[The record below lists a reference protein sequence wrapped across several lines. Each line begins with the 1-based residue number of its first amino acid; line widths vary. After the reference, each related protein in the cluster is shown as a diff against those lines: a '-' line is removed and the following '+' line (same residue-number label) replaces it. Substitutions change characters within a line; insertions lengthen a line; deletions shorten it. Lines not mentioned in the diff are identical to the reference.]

1 MTKATPDP
9 WTSGLRSR
17 LTNVEKGVFRTSK
30 SSNSFS
36 LFSHMAAESRQ
47 PKQLPRGGGSSLLQR
62 SCHDC
67 NRRKVRCNKES
78 PCDNCVR
85 LGIECTFPPP
95 GRKPREKPIKKQ
107 SQKSHLL
114 SRLSLLEQEVQKLG
128 GQSQPRAP
136 STDQIEQEYR
146 SQDPQIGWILPSWL
160 AGNLEPDQS
169 TKLDEHDS
177 EPRGKTKSPQD
188 NSATLSDEFGRL
200 VLDRNSGT
208 SRYVNHRVLTGLAD
222 QVYHTLNGA
231 RSIVDSF
238 KQACSA
244 YINIPNKGER
254 HSGLI

>member
-1 MTKATPDP
+1 MWRRVFFELPRVPTLFHFSPTWPQNPGNQNSCRVEGDHHCYSGVVMIATAERYDVTRSLPA
-9 WTSGLRSR
+9 TIASGLGLSAPSPHRAV
-17 LTNVEKGVFRTSK
+17 NPEKSQ
-30 SSNSFS
+30 S
-36 LFSHMAAESRQ
+36 
-47 PKQLPRGGGSSLLQR
+47 
-62 SCHDC
+62 
-67 NRRKVRCNKES
+67 
-78 PCDNCVR
+78 
-85 LGIECTFPPP
+85 
-95 GRKPREKPIKKQ
+95 KKQ

-128 GQSQPRAP
+128 GQNQPRAP

-238 KQACSA
+238 KQAC
-244 YINIPNKGER
+244 
-254 HSGLI
+254 